1 MRWRGRRKSSN
12 IEDRRSAGAG
22 GGFRRMGGRRTG
34 GVGIGMIAVVFIG
47 SLIFGFNPMTVLNM
61 LGGGGLPVGGG
72 QSVQTSAPSAES
84 DELTQFVSVVLAD
97 TEDVWNGV
105 FQQAGERYREPRLVL
120 FSGSTQSACG
130 FAQSASGPFYCPGDE
145 KVYIDLAFYRQLKTQ
160 FQAPGDFAQAY
171 VVAHEVG
178 HHVQNLMG
186 ILPKFNEIRRRVSK
200 EEANRLSV
208 RIELQADCFAGIWAH
223 NTAKQGILEQGD
235 LREAMN
241 AAAQIGDD
249 MIQKRTQGY
258 VVPESFSH
266 GSAEQRQRWFRIGLE
281 QGSVN
286 ACDTLNA
293 SRV

>member
-12 IEDRRSAGAG
+12 VEDRRSAGAG

-34 GVGIGMIAVVFIG
+34 GVGLGMIAVVFIG

-72 QSVQTSAPSAES
+72 QSVQTSAPNAQS

-97 TEDVWNGV
+97 TEDVWNDV

-186 ILPKFNEIRRRVSK
+186 ILPKFNESPPPRLQGRSQSAIGPHRAAGRLLCRHLGAQDRQAGHCWSRATCARR
-200 EEANRLSV
+200 
-208 RIELQADCFAGIWAH
+208 
-223 NTAKQGILEQGD
+223 
-235 LREAMN
+235 
-241 AAAQIGDD
+241 
-249 MIQKRTQGY
+249 
-258 VVPESFSH
+258 
-266 GSAEQRQRWFRIGLE
+266 
-281 QGSVN
+281 
-286 ACDTLNA
+286 
-293 SRV
+293 